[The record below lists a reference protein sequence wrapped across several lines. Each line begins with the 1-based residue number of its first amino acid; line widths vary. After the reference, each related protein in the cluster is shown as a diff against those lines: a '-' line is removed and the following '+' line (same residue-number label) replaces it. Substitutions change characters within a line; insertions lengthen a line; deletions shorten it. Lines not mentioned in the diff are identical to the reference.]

1 MPQCKLS
8 AAGLQQQQDGSGSQG
23 CRSQLAQSIWP
34 TRHCVA
40 KTQHPSAGP
49 APASPLLSSCAP
61 PAYGKRPFTSSVA
74 RAVLQAM
81 LAEFRLDYNQ
91 RHFVRN
97 ETFKKAAEGIEVRG
111 PQLVLLA

>member
-1 MPQCKLS
+1 M
-8 AAGLQQQQDGSGSQG
+8 
-23 CRSQLAQSIWP
+23 
-34 TRHCVA
+34 
-40 KTQHPSAGP
+40 
-49 APASPLLSSCAP
+49 
-61 PAYGKRPFTSSVA
+61 A